1 MPYSQA
7 LNWEAELF
15 VLVDTTVAKKRA
27 QAQMERTITAALG
40 YKGELNVG
48 FPAGNFDRAVYT
60 GGVEDLWAAFS
71 PPEQED
77 STKRYWN
84 GFGVFR
90 EGAGAQN
97 ITVEINIALHVNTAR
112 VAGYFAQEP
121 VSGAIYLMHS
131 GKIGGGRLGV
141 GKSAFLAWSKS
152 ELVGTA
158 DGEGDVR
165 GGIVIGRIDDPDLA
179 GRIWRFVQLV
189 AAFKAAAVAGEL
201 ETNEFRAKVEAY
213 DRYRKEFSGRKRGA
227 RAGGA
232 VDYLSYHGD
241 VVQALYEERASKLR
255 NGEEVANNGLI
266 DLFVKERGRITEVY
280 EVKTTTERQAMY
292 TAIGQLLTHG
302 AHSNKRFI
310 VLPAGEPIASDF
322 SAALNLHEIAVRRF
336 ELVSDRKS
344 KRVTL
349 LAEGRG

>member
-1 MPYSQA
+1 M
-7 LNWEAELF
+7 F

-60 GGVEDLWAAFS
+60 GGVEGLWAAFS

-131 GKIGGGRLGV
+131 GKIGGGRPGV

-152 ELVGTA
+152 ELVATA
-158 DGEGDVR
+158 DGEGEVR

-189 AAFKAAAVAGEL
+189 AAFKEAAVAGAL
-201 ETNEFRAKVEAY
+201 ETEEFQAKVQAY
-213 DRYRKEFSGRKRGA
+213 DRYRKEFSGRKRGV
-227 RAGGA
+227 RTAGA
-232 VDYLSYHGD
+232 IDYLSYHGD
-241 VVQALYEERASKLR
+241 VVQALYDERLAR
-255 NGEEVANNGLI
+255 RTNGEEISNTGLI
-266 DLFVKERGRITEVY
+266 DLCVRERGRLIELY
-280 EVKTTTERQAMY
+280 EVKTSTERQVLY

-302 AHSNKRFI
+302 VSGPKRII
-310 VLPAGEPIASDF
+310 VLPAGEPIAPDF
-322 SAALNLHEIAVRRF
+322 QEAFGQHGIEVRRF
-336 ELVSDRKS
+336 EVVAARKV
-344 KRVTL
+344 KQVTL
-349 LAEGRG
+349 LPAED